1 MYQPVSFLIF
11 ALSSTLLVSKSLS
24 GCVVLSYQL
33 VTRYVLRTQKWSPV
47 VLSSTLMGLFS
58 EENMAHAMEQQPS
71 PPSQTQAGP
80 FAPRELWAVCRG
92 AQSPAP
98 HGASITCLACRTVL
112 VSLFSSLEHHQA
124 PGLLFY
130 RNKCLIHPVACIGL
144 PANCGAGCCG
154 FTSSDYILPAWLC
167 NCCCSACLQA
177 EITAGSNDSRN

>member
-1 MYQPVSFLIF
+1 MPW
-11 ALSSTLLVSKSLS
+11 SS
-24 GCVVLSYQL
+24 
-33 VTRYVLRTQKWSPV
+33 SPV
-47 VLSSTLMGLFS
+47 LHPRHRLGLL
-58 EENMAHAMEQQPS
+58 
-71 PPSQTQAGP
+71 
-80 FAPRELWAVCRG
+80 PRESCGLSAGVHKALHRM
-92 AQSPAP
+92 
-98 HGASITCLACRTVL
+98 SITCLACRTVL